1 VLACCTLTS
10 VYFAALLE
18 MAQVAQLIYYEN
30 RGFGEI
36 IRMLMTLGDIEV
48 NSSDARFT
56 DIEKNTTVL

>member
-1 VLACCTLTS
+1 
-10 VYFAALLE
+10 